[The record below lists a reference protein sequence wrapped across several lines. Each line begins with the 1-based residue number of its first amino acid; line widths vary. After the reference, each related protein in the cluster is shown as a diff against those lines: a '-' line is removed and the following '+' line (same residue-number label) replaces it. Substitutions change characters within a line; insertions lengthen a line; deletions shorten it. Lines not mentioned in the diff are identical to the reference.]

1 MSKCEIMPFSYSYL
15 RTLAPQV
22 KMGQFRV
29 VDLMLGEC
37 SQGRLIPRVAVPSG
51 ASGKQINAYDSIQM
65 KYRRK

>member
-1 MSKCEIMPFSYSYL
+1 
-15 RTLAPQV
+15 
-22 KMGQFRV
+22 MGQFRV

-37 SQGRLIPRVAVPSG
+37 SQGRLISRVAVPSG